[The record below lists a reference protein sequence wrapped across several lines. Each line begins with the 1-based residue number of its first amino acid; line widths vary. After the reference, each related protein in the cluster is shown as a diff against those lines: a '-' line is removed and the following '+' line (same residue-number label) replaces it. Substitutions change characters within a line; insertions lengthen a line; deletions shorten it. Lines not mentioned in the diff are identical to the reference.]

1 MHHAARTA
9 FALPIVT
16 LLLGFAA
23 IACTGDDPTACSG
36 PACDADAGKAGGFE
50 LVAPA
55 DATILSGTVGSLD
68 ITVTRSGY
76 EGAIDV
82 AVEGLPSNVSAG
94 ALTIAAGATTGKLV
108 LTALPTAA
116 HGKRPIKIVATDP
129 AGTMRIDR
137 ASSLLVRGASGTI
150 DNSFGNAGR
159 AEIVGGA
166 GGFALEAL
174 VVQDDGKV
182 VASGTS
188 EKNFVVA
195 RLDVDGKVDASFG
208 TVGRAVANIRTVDP
222 GEDLAR
228 AVALGPGGKVVVAG
242 YATIPNEYAVARFDA
257 AGRPDAVFDGD
268 GVFAKPHKNPTW
280 NDELRASGVA
290 VQPADGKVVVG
301 GFATEFRGGVPV
313 TRAVVFRLT
322 DGGALDATFGPGT
335 PDGWIR
341 KQAQSP
347 IDEINDPADSSDDAC
362 EAIAIAPDGKVLCAG
377 WTESKGATPIR
388 SFFVYR
394 ADSSGKDDTTF
405 GLGSVA
411 ALAYQPT
418 NLPGTARSVHAL
430 ADGRV
435 VVTGESDGKAV
446 VVRLDA
452 QGRTDA
458 SFATTGIV
466 KIDALGTVTTEAR
479 SAIDREG
486 RVLVV
491 TSTGADNDIALAR
504 VTDQGA
510 VDTSFGENGRAITK
524 AVAKAGDKG
533 GLSSAR
539 VAVQPDGRIV
549 VATSLDGQGIVVFR
563 LWP

>member
-1 MHHAARTA
+1 M
-9 FALPIVT
+9 
-16 LLLGFAA
+16 LGVAGV
-23 IACTGDDPTACSG
+23 ACTGDDPTACSG
-36 PACDADAGKAGGFE
+36 SACRTDAGKAGAFE

-55 DATILSGTVGSLD
+55 DATILSGTVSSLD

-76 EGAIDV
+76 DGAINI
-82 AVEGLPSNVSAG
+82 AVEGLPNNVSAG
-94 ALTIAAGATTGKLV
+94 ALSIAPGATTGKV
-108 LTALPTAA
+108 ALTALPTAA
-116 HGKRPIKIVATDP
+116 HGKRALKIVATDP
-129 AGTMRIDR
+129 SGALRMER
-137 ASSLLVRGASGTI
+137 ASSLLVRGASGTV
-150 DNSFGNAGR
+150 DNSFGTAGR
-159 AEIVGGA
+159 AEIAGGA

-174 VVQDDGKV
+174 VIQEDGKV

-188 EKNFVVA
+188 EKNFVVS
-195 RLDVDGKVDASFG
+195 RLEVDGKVDASFG
-208 TVGRAVANIRTVDP
+208 TVGKAVANIRTADP

-228 AVALGPGGKVVVAG
+228 AAALGPNGKVIVAG
-242 YATIPNEYAVARFDA
+242 YATLPNEYAIARFDA
-257 AGRPDAVFDGD
+257 AGKPDPIFDGD

-341 KQAQSP
+341 KQAQPP
-347 IDEINDPADSSDDAC
+347 IDEVNDPASSSDDAC
-362 EAIAIAPDGKVLCAG
+362 EAITIAPDGKVLCAG

-394 ADSSGKDDTTF
+394 VDSSGKDDTTF

-411 ALAYQPT
+411 SLAYQPM

-435 VVTGESDGKAV
+435 VVTGESSGKAV

-466 KIDALGTVTTEAR
+466 KVDALGTLSTEAR
-479 SAIDREG
+479 SAVDREG

-491 TSTGADNDIALAR
+491 TSTGVDNDIALAR
-504 VTDQGA
+504 VTDKGV
-510 VDTSFGENGRAITK
+510 VDASFGENGRAVTK
-524 AVAKAGDKG
+524 AVAKVGDKG

-539 VAVQPDGRIV
+539 VAVQPDGRII
-549 VATSLDGQGIVVFR
+549 VATSLDGQGVVVFR